1 VIHPRPRSDVRC
13 ESRFRTRAPSVL
25 VAALSALAV
34 MIAADMRASAQ
45 SGDLKALIDD
55 LVAANR
61 ILYRQGVVDGFGH
74 VSARHPGRPDR
85 FLMAAAKAPGRVTT
99 DDIMEFDLDAKPIDR
114 RDRPIYSERFIH
126 SEVYKARADVAAVIH
141 SHSPAVI
148 PFSVT
153 QVQLRPVHNTASF
166 LAVGVPVFEMRNV
179 AGMSN
184 NLVSDSTRGR
194 ALAETL
200 GNRPVALLRGHGNVV
215 VGPDVRRAVARAIYT
230 EVNARMLLQAVM
242 LGGPITFIDPE
253 ENKAIE
259 SDRRTQIPGHSV
271 DRVWQMWLEEALPGA
286 NLPAER
292 QILSAPG
299 RND

>member
-1 VIHPRPRSDVRC
+1 VIHPRPLSDVRC

-25 VAALSALAV
+25 VAVLSALAV
-34 MIAADMRASAQ
+34 MIAADTRASAQ

-74 VSARHPGRPDR
+74 VSARYPGRPDR
-85 FLMAAAKAPGRVTT
+85 FLMAAAKAPGRVTA

-126 SEVYKARADVAAVIH
+126 SEVYKVRADVAVVIH

-259 SDRRTQIPGHSV
+259 SDRGTQIPGHSV
-271 DRVWQMWLEEALPGA
+271 DRVWQMWLEEASSGA
-286 NLPAER
+286 NSPAER
-292 QILSAPG
+292 QTLSAPG
-299 RND
+299 RHD